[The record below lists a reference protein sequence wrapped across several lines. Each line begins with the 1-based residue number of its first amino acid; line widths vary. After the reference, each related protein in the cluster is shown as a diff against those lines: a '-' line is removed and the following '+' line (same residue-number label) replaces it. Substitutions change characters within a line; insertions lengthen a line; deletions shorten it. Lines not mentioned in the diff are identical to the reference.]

1 MNWIIK
7 KPDLKVIKSI
17 MDTYDVPK
25 EVAII
30 MNIYELSDKL
40 EFKRFMFPSINNFH
54 NPFLMKGMDKAI
66 KRIFKTIE
74 SGQKVFILGDSDAD
88 GISAASLLYEGIKF
102 FGGEVKAFV
111 PNRKKEGRGL
121 REVHIDQAISYRCDL
136 LITCDCGMNSFE
148 SIEYA
153 NEKSLDVIVTDHHL
167 LNDKIPNA
175 YAILNPNQT
184 SCEYPFKDL
193 SGSGVALKLLQGM
206 IKYKNLKMETSQ
218 FGINLAI
225 FGTLSDMVP
234 LVDENRLIV
243 KLGLKSL
250 ANSSNKGI
258 KKLLKKA
265 NIKQPI
271 STSEISHHVVPKL
284 NSTARVGN
292 SNTVLKL
299 LTTKNENKLNSIYFE
314 LNHNNEK
321 RLHIQKK
328 ILREANYYI
337 KSKVDLDKEKVIT
350 CYSMDWE
357 YGILGI
363 IASKLRN
370 QYKKPVILISFK
382 GFDVG
387 RGSFRSV
394 IGFDSIEV
402 LNKLNSYL
410 ISYGGHKM
418 ASGFKI
424 KKSNFNNFKDAL
436 FKYADLKLNNQ
447 SFEKSLS
454 IDLKIKFSE
463 INSTFIRFLKKL
475 EPYGL
480 KNKQPKFITKSV
492 RVIGNPT
499 LTIDGKHIKFIVRE
513 SNKSFNAIGFGL
525 VHLYEILIMGVPL
538 DMVFFVGISRRNK
551 KDIVQLNIKN
561 IRLSGMNSI
570 VN

>member
-7 KPDLKVIKSI
+7 KPDLNVIKSI
-17 MDTYDVPK
+17 MDSYDVPK

-30 MNIYELSDKL
+30 MNIYELSDQL
-40 EFKRFMFPSINNFH
+40 YLKRFMFPSINNFH
-54 NPFLMKGMDKAI
+54 NPFLMKGMNKAI

-88 GISAASLLYEGIKF
+88 GISAAALLYEGINF
-102 FGGEVKAFV
+102 FGGEVKAFI
-111 PNRKKEGRGL
+111 PNRQKEGRGL
-121 REVHIDQAISYRCDL
+121 RKVHIDKAISHRCDL

-153 NEKSLDVIVTDHHL
+153 NEKSIDVIVTDHHL
-167 LNDKIPNA
+167 LNDKISNA

-184 SCEYPFKDL
+184 GCEYPFKDL

-218 FGINLAI
+218 FGINLAV

-243 KLGLKSL
+243 KLGLKNL
-250 ANSSNKGI
+250 PNSNNKGI
-258 KKLLKKA
+258 KKLLKKTK
-265 NIKQPI
+265 IKKPI
-271 STSEISHHVVPKL
+271 STSDISHYVIPKL
-284 NSTARVGN
+284 NSIARIGD
-292 SNTVLKL
+292 SNIVLEL

-321 RLHIQKK
+321 RLNIQKQ
-328 ILREANYYI
+328 ILREADQFI
-337 KSKVDLDKEKVIT
+337 KSKVDLNREKIII
-350 CYSMDWE
+350 CYSIDWE
-357 YGILGI
+357 YGLLGI

-382 GFDVG
+382 DFDVG

-394 IGFDSIEV
+394 TGFDSIEV

-418 ASGFKI
+418 ASGLKI
-424 KKSNFNNFKDAL
+424 KKSNFNNFKDVL
-436 FKYADLKLNNQ
+436 LKYANLKLNNQ
-447 SFEKSLS
+447 KLEKSPS

-463 INSTFIRFLKKL
+463 INFTFIRFLKKL

-480 KNKQPKFITKSV
+480 KNKQPKFMTKRV
-492 RVIGNPT
+492 RVIGNPI
-499 LTIDGKHIKFIVRE
+499 LTTDGEHIKFIVRE

-525 VHLYEILIMGVPL
+525 VHLYEILIIGVPL
-538 DMVFFVGISRRNK
+538 DMVFFVEIGRRNE
-551 KDIVQLNIKN
+551 KDIVQLNVKN
-561 IRLSGMNSI
+561 IRLSSMNSI
-570 VN
+570 IN